1 MSIRLCHLPHTV
13 TRVTDLASAA
23 APALDYKHPGP
34 FVDIGPYWQATNRC
48 KVRKHFTQEMR
59 PCRGHQSRTSY
70 HLAVIDGQDVSGV
83 LIIELVALQS
93 IGTSQIRPVSLHD
106 VNLVAQTK
114 MSQQFAS

>member
-1 MSIRLCHLPHTV
+1 
-13 TRVTDLASAA
+13 
-23 APALDYKHPGP
+23 
-34 FVDIGPYWQATNRC
+34 
-48 KVRKHFTQEMR
+48 MR

-114 MSQQFAS
+114 MSQQFASPLGTIKRRLHVARKRLAAELVEMDGVAV